1 MSQNRL
7 RVTSPAGEKLI
18 SELKEIEKRVSDSGR
33 ESFDVGSGQG
43 HHGDLVFALGMA
55 VTDSVLYVETIG
67 AVRDMRQLIADIQE
81 NPRRYFSFSIF

>member
-1 MSQNRL
+1 MARL
-7 RVTSPAGEKLI
+7 EAG
-18 SELKEIEKRVSDSGR
+18 R
-33 ESFDVGSGQG
+33 GS
-43 HHGDLVFALGMA
+43 LGMA